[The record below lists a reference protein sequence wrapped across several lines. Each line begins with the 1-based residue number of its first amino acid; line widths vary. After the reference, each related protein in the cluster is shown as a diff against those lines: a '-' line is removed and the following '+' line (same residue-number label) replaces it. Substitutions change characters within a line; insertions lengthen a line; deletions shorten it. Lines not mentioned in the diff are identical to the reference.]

1 MVENEFVYLCKPVTK
16 LQIKFSQTNLVY
28 ANAFDRK
35 FEIQIGSAKWVTFS
49 EFHTLIKANYILV
62 SSWLSKLISI

>member
-35 FEIQIGSAKWVTFS
+35 FGIQIGSAK
-49 EFHTLIKANYILV
+49 
-62 SSWLSKLISI
+62 